1 MTTETNLEKPQGL
14 SRIDPALRATAAALD
29 VYEFR
34 AESLK
39 SERAF
44 ADAVSAQRAAA
55 ADTAGVKI
63 DSWLI
68 PGPTGAQLDLRI
80 YRGTAESGVPLVLYA
95 HGGSFVTGNLDTDH
109 AHCVELARAVGCVVV
124 SVDYR
129 LAPEHQC
136 PAALDDVDTAF
147 KQSIGNADGLGVDA
161 GRVALMGRDAGAALM
176 ALLAQRIFDAE
187 GPRIALQVLHQ
198 PMLDSDMAAS
208 RREFRCTPGLNGRAA
223 ERGWAHYLGSGVAAG
238 NTVPAY
244 RINLEGLPP
253 AFISC
258 AEIDPCRDE
267 AIAYANRLLHAY
279 VHTELHVVAGTFH
292 GFDSAAPDWIVS
304 REVRALHAQILSR
317 AFAY

>member
-1 MTTETNLEKPQGL
+1 MSIRTEIAG
-14 SRIDPALRATAAALD
+14 IDPALHAAAAALN
-29 VYEFR
+29 VYGFR

-39 SERAF
+39 CERSL
-44 ADAVSAQRAAA
+44 ADAVSAQCAAA

-63 DSWLI
+63 NSWLI
-68 PGPTGAQLDLRI
+68 PGPNGAQLELRV

-95 HGGSFVTGNLDTDH
+95 HGGGFVTGNLDTDH
-109 AHCVELARAVGCVVV
+109 AHCAELARAVGCVVV

-129 LAPEHQC
+129 LAPEHHC
-136 PAALDDVDTAF
+136 PAALDDVETAF
-147 KQSIGNADGLGVDA
+147 EQSIGNADGLGVDA

-176 ALLAQRIFDAE
+176 ALLAHRIFDAE
-187 GPRIALQVLHQ
+187 GPRIALQLLHQ
-198 PMLDSDMAAS
+198 PMLDSDMTAS
-208 RREFRCTPGLNGRAA
+208 RREFRRTPGFNGPAV
-223 ERGWAHYLGSGVAAG
+223 EHGWAHYLARGVAAG

-267 AIAYANRLLHAY
+267 AIAYADRLLHAY
-279 VHTELHVVAGTFH
+279 VQTELHVVAGTFH

-304 REVRALHAQILSR
+304 REVRAVHARVLSR